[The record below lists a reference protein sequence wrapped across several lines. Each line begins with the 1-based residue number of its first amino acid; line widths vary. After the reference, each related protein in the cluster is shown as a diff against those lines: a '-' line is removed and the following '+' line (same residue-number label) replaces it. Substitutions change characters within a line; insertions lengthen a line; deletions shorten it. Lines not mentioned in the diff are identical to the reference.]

1 MNTKE
6 DTMEGLLPIWK
17 ERGMTSHDCV
27 FKLRKILKM
36 KKIGHSGTLDPDV
49 DGVLPVA
56 LGKATKVI
64 EYMMDSKKIYTG
76 EITIGFS
83 TTTEDRSGETVEK
96 KPVNEAVDE
105 DVIDKTLSEFVGV
118 IIQTPPMFSAVKVNG
133 KRLYEY
139 AREGLVIDRPS
150 REASIYSFDRTSEIK
165 RDEAQ
170 ETVSFSFKVVCGKG
184 TYVRTLAV
192 DVGKRLGYPSHM
204 SDLTR
209 EASSGFERAEALTLE
224 AVQLLV
230 DDQRIE
236 EAIFPLEK
244 ALTHM
249 KRYDLSLNEY
259 MLVKN
264 GSRLDRQTYLGEDE
278 EEIVFYYQQRAVAI
292 YKVHPTKLDVI
303 KPAKVLR
310 NELVV

>member
-1 MNTKE
+1 
-6 DTMEGLLPIWK
+6 MEGLLPIWK

-27 FKLRKILKM
+27 FKLRKILKT

-56 LGKATKVI
+56 IGKATKVI

-76 EITIGFS
+76 EITLGFS
-83 TTTEDRSGETVEK
+83 TTTEDSSGEVVEE
-96 KPVNEAVDE
+96 KPVDFNIDE
-105 DVIDKTLSEFVGV
+105 DDIDKTLSEFKGV
-118 IIQTPPMFSAVKVNG
+118 ITQTPPMYSAVKVDG
-133 KRLYEY
+133 RRLYEY

-150 REASIYSFDRTSEIK
+150 REVTIYSFDRTSDVVRNKEK
-165 RDEAQ
+165 
-170 ETVSFSFKVVCGKG
+170 ETLSFSFKVVCGKG

-192 DVGKRLGYPSHM
+192 DVGAKLKSPSHM

-209 EASSGFERAEALTLE
+209 EASSGFNREEALTLSE
-224 AVQLLV
+224 VQVLV
-230 DDQRIE
+230 DEKRVE

-244 ALTHM
+244 ALSHM
-249 KRYDLSLNEY
+249 PSYELDSDEY
-259 MLVKN
+259 LKVRN
-264 GSRLDRQTYLGEDE
+264 GSLLERQVYLAKDE
-278 EEIVFYYQQRAVAI
+278 EEIVFYYREKAVAI
-292 YKVHPTKLDVI
+292 YKAHPTKSQYI

>member
-1 MNTKE
+1 
-6 DTMEGLLPIWK
+6 MEGLLPIWK

-76 EITIGFS
+76 EITLGFS
-83 TTTEDRSGETVEK
+83 TTTEDRSGEIVEQK
-96 KPVNEAVDE
+96 LVDSDIDEE
-105 DVIDKTLSEFVGV
+105 DIDRVLSEFDGA
-118 IIQTPPMFSAVKVNG
+118 ITQTPPMFSAVKING

-139 AREGLVIDRPS
+139 AREGKVIDRPS
-150 REASIYSFDRTSEIK
+150 REVIIHSFDRISDIARNE
-165 RDEAQ
+165 EAG
-170 ETVSFSFKVVCGKG
+170 TLSFSFKVVCGKG

-192 DVGKRLGYPSHM
+192 DVGRKLDIPSHM

-209 EASSGFERAEALTLE
+209 EASSGFDRDEALTLS
-224 AVQLLV
+224 QIQTLV
-230 DDQRIE
+230 DEQTIE
-236 EAIFPLEK
+236 NHIFPLERALAHMPK
-244 ALTHM
+244 YALT
-249 KRYDLSLNEY
+249 KEEY
-259 MLVKN
+259 LMVKN
-264 GSRLDRQTYLGEDE
+264 GSRLERDKYMNTKED
-278 EEIVFYYQQRAVAI
+278 EIVFYYLDKAVAI
-292 YKVHPTKLDVI
+292 YKVHPTKKDLI